1 MKARAKVEAA
11 MEPKDL
17 QAALNRLAQDELA
30 AGRPDPARV
39 VLEGVV
45 VADPRCIEAWTL
57 LAQAHLALN
66 QPLASRFCGEV
77 AKSLAGAAE
86 VRS

>member
-1 MKARAKVEAA
+1 
-11 MEPKDL
+11 MEPRDL
-17 QAALNRLAQDELA
+17 QAALNRLAESELA

-45 VADPRCIEAWTL
+45 VADPRCAEAWTL
-57 LAQAHLALN
+57 LSRVHLALN

-77 AKSLAGAAE
+77 AKSLAGAEE
-86 VRS
+86 VRAAAAR